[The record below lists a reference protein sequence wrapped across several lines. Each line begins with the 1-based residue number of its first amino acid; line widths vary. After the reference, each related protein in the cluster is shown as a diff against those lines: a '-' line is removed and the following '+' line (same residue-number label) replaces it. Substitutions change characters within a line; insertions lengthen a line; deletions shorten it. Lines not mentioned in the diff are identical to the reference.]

1 MFVVEVISDQTGE
14 YIIKIKPRGF
24 GDQVG
29 MWYKRKK
36 GKDDLGIWC
45 GDESSCHLLRQI
57 CLGRE

>member
-1 MFVVEVISDQTGE
+1 MFVVEVIIDQTGE

-36 GKDDLGIWC
+36 GKDDLGIWSE
-45 GDESSCHLLRQI
+45 DESSCHLLR
-57 CLGRE
+57 